1 MDVALDNQSMLIFNN
16 EKYPLLKPSA
26 CEEVPQGDNRGDDLH
41 PSSADGL
48 VTTYHKLGFKGDEWE
63 CVLEENRDKLH
74 ETIRSTISKISDFSQ
89 VKVLDSIS
97 SIDSLDAVFSVH
109 HSSDIS
115 GKDVNEKILAHDFKD
130 VWLLLFEEKWK
141 STNVSKVKKKTDSYK
156 SPTLEEGQ
164 YSRNTT
170 DEPGECENIKE
181 EAKCVTPI
189 NNTSKSPLPG
199 ESMTSLKSLQLST
212 SHEIQFHGVQWCT
225 ILETQ
230 KDQLLKALA
239 FEICEVT
246 NTTDKP
252 QCQLYCD
259 DQTLFVKCTI
269 THTRPATKNTIDHIL
284 SVHGYPSIWS
294 IYEKNDTSSK
304 SEGQNKSSIL
314 EDYKKY
320 DTSQNIPVTTKSK
333 ETYSA
338 TSADEKS
345 VDTSITPTI
354 TNEHKSPK
362 GNPLESIPLLNND
375 LQTPSESDHVVTRHR
390 VRFDGDVWGLVLEHR
405 RAELDRAFDADVCDA
420 VGIPRGSVVDADY
433 ILGSLSVEFGL
444 RHASS
449 LRKRDVNKSLA
460 ACEFKETWKLYKEY
474 LSMDRTDGKAVP
486 LRASQEALPVPVEMV
501 PTLVAHEEA
510 LPVPVQNDTDLMVTR
525 HRVRFDG
532 DVWGL
537 VLEHRRAELDRAFDA
552 DVCDAVGIPRGS
564 VVDADYILGSL
575 SVEFGLRHASSL
587 RKRDVNKSLAAC
599 EFKETW
605 KLYKEYLSMD
615 RTDGKAVP
623 LRASQEALPV
633 PVEMVPTLVAHEE
646 ALPVPVQNDTDL
658 MVTRHRVHFDGDVWG
673 LVLEHRRAELDRA
686 FDADVCDAVGIPR
699 GSVVDA
705 DYILG
710 SLSVEFGLR
719 HASSLRKRD
728 VNKSLAACEFKETWK
743 LYKEYLSMDR
753 TDGKAV
759 PLRASQEALPV
770 PVEMV
775 PTLVA
780 HEEALPVPVQNDTDL
795 MVTRHRVHF
804 DGDVWGLVLEHRRAE
819 LDRAFDADVCDAVG
833 IPRGSVVDADYI
845 LGSLSV
851 EFGLRHASSLRKRD
865 VNKSLAACEFK
876 ETWKLYEEYLSMDR
890 TDGKAVPLR
899 ASQEALP
906 VPVEMVPTLVA
917 HEEALPV
924 PVQNDTD
931 LMVTRHR
938 VHFDGDVWGLVLEHR
953 RAELDRA
960 FDADVCDAVGIPR
973 GSVVDADYILG
984 SLSVEFGLRHASSL
998 RKRDVNKSLAACEF
1012 KETWKLYK
1020 EYLSMDRTDGKAVPL
1035 RASQEASVACAC

>member
-1 MDVALDNQSMLIFNN
+1 MV
-16 EKYPLLKPSA
+16 
-26 CEEVPQGDNRGDDLH
+26 
-41 PSSADGL
+41 
-48 VTTYHKLGFKGDEWE
+48 
-63 CVLEENRDKLH
+63 
-74 ETIRSTISKISDFSQ
+74 
-89 VKVLDSIS
+89 
-97 SIDSLDAVFSVH
+97 
-109 HSSDIS
+109 
-115 GKDVNEKILAHDFKD
+115 
-130 VWLLLFEEKWK
+130 
-141 STNVSKVKKKTDSYK
+141 
-156 SPTLEEGQ
+156 PTLVAH
-164 YSRNTT
+164 
-170 DEPGECENIKE
+170 E
-181 EAKCVTPI
+181 EA
-189 NNTSKSPLPG
+189 LPVP
-199 ESMTSLKSLQLST
+199 
-212 SHEIQFHGVQWCT
+212 VQ
-225 ILETQ
+225 
-230 KDQLLKALA
+230 
-239 FEICEVT
+239 
-246 NTTDKP
+246 
-252 QCQLYCD
+252 
-259 DQTLFVKCTI
+259 
-269 THTRPATKNTIDHIL
+269 
-284 SVHGYPSIWS
+284 
-294 IYEKNDTSSK
+294 NDT
-304 SEGQNKSSIL
+304 
-314 EDYKKY
+314 
-320 DTSQNIPVTTKSK
+320 
-333 ETYSA
+333 
-338 TSADEKS
+338 
-345 VDTSITPTI
+345 
-354 TNEHKSPK
+354 
-362 GNPLESIPLLNND
+362 D
-375 LQTPSESDHVVTRHR
+375 LMVTRHR

-460 ACEFKETWKLYKEY
+460 ACEFKETWKLYEEY

-728 VNKSLAACEFKETWK
+728 VNKSPGCLRVQGDME
-743 LYKEYLSMDR
+743 
-753 TDGKAV
+753 AV
-759 PLRASQEALPV
+759 RRISVHGSYGWEGCPAEG
-770 PVEMV
+770 
-775 PTLVA
+775 
-780 HEEALPVPVQNDTDL
+780 
-795 MVTRHRVHF
+795 VTR
-804 DGDVWGLVLEHRRAE
+804 G
-819 LDRAFDADVCDAVG
+819 
-833 IPRGSVVDADYI
+833 
-845 LGSLSV
+845 
-851 EFGLRHASSLRKRD
+851 
-865 VNKSLAACEFK
+865 
-876 ETWKLYEEYLSMDR
+876 
-890 TDGKAVPLR
+890 
-899 ASQEALP
+899 
-906 VPVEMVPTLVA
+906 
-917 HEEALPV
+917 
-924 PVQNDTD
+924 
-931 LMVTRHR
+931 
-938 VHFDGDVWGLVLEHR
+938 
-953 RAELDRA
+953 
-960 FDADVCDAVGIPR
+960 
-973 GSVVDADYILG
+973 
-984 SLSVEFGLRHASSL
+984 
-998 RKRDVNKSLAACEF
+998 
-1012 KETWKLYK
+1012 
-1020 EYLSMDRTDGKAVPL
+1020 
-1035 RASQEASVACAC
+1035 VACAC